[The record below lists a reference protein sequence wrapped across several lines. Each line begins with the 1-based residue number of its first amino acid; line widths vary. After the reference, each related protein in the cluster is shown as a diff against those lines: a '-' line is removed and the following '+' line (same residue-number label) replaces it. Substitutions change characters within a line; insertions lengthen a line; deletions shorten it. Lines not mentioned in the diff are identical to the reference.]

1 MLPDYSVDSTLT
13 DIRLLLKAPSFSKDQ
28 ALDLLLNLKMVAKE
42 TNHPRAGF
50 FDAAFRSLKEK
61 SATPDIQCMKYL
73 EVILGDND
81 QEKVL
86 DMMSKVDKSMRLSTL
101 GFNRVP
107 GRGRSHS
114 FRSVQCYHCRRFGH
128 YQSYCPDRRQ
138 AFGEAAGPPASRGK
152 CVQDSLKNKYMTSW
166 LLSDLVHIF
175 FCIY

>member
-1 MLPDYSVDSTLT
+1 MDSTLA

-50 FDAAFRSLKEK
+50 FDEAFRSLREK
-61 SATPDIQCMKYL
+61 SATPDVQFRKYL
-73 EVILGDND
+73 EVILGDKD
-81 QEKVL
+81 QQKVL
-86 DMMSKVDKSMRLSTL
+86 DMMSKVDKSMRLSTP

-107 GRGRSHS
+107 GRGRGHS

-138 AFGEAAGPPASRGK
+138 AFGEAAGPPAKRGRF
-152 CVQDSLKNKYMTSW
+152 VRDSLK
-166 LLSDLVHIF
+166 
-175 FCIY
+175 